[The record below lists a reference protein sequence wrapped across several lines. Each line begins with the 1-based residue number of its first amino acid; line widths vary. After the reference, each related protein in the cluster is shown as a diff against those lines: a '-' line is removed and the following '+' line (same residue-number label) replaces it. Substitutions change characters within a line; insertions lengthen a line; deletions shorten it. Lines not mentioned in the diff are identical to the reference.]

1 MENLLVT
8 ALPNLSV
15 GVAAITV
22 LYLCFKLTIMA
33 FNERDKAFRDFVEA
47 NNHRSVEIMTECRD
61 VIKEAA
67 ENIRQN
73 TDTQRQVIE
82 YLIKNNH

>member
-22 LYLCFKLTIMA
+22 LYLSFKVTIAA
-33 FNERDKAFRDFVEA
+33 FNDRDKAFRDFVESH
-47 NNHRSVEIMTECRD
+47 NHQSVEIMTECRD

-67 ENIRQN
+67 ENIKQS
-73 TDTQRQVIE
+73 TEIQKQVIE
-82 YLIKNNH
+82 YLIKGKN